1 MGKHSSYQGSSTQ
14 VAYPWRAT
22 VRSVFQG
29 VLGFAA
35 MWAVIVETLGIDA
48 KIPWVAASLAFTAAV
63 TRVMALGVVEDW
75 LARYVPWLASEKP
88 GSGDTPATVGVNKV
102 ENS

>member
-1 MGKHSSYQGSSTQ
+1 MGKHSYQGSSTQ

-75 LARYVPWLASEKP
+75 LAKYVPWLASEKP
-88 GSGDTPATVGVNKV
+88 VNGDTPKPTDGEK
-102 ENS
+102 